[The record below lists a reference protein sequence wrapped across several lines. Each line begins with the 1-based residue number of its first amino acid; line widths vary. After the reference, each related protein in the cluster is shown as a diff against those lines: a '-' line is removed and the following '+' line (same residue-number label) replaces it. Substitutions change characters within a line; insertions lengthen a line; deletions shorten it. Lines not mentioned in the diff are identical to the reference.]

1 MGAASSLSS
10 QCLDF
15 VDETEAR
22 RLCGDAW
29 DEARWREAAPNGL
42 VPRAQFVA
50 AVPRAEL
57 PYHGRAILAESL
69 TNDGGSGDAEG
80 YSDDEFE
87 YSLSDFEELDI
98 DKKVS
103 FARSGE
109 LARVVHT
116 RTMTAPEDVPELFW
130 DQRELTSCTGRIGT
144 TRQTAP
150 TLVETAMATLVVVVV
165 ARSNTTRTT
174 SRSSRVLVS
183 HGPGRRWRRATV
195 AALMF
200 AHVSRLHNN
209 HRQSIIIN
217 HQAID
222 IQKAHFTLQEVRS
235 DE

>member
-50 AVPRAEL
+50 AVPRADL

-130 DQRELTSCTGRIGT
+130 DQRELDELHGADWDDPPDGADIGGDSDGNTGCGGRGE
-144 TRQTAP
+144 
-150 TLVETAMATLVVVVV
+150 VEYNA
-165 ARSNTTRTT
+165 
-174 SRSSRVLVS
+174 
-183 HGPGRRWRRATV
+183 
-195 AALMF
+195 
-200 AHVSRLHNN
+200 
-209 HRQSIIIN
+209 
-217 HQAID
+217 D
-222 IQKAHFTLQEVRS
+222 HFS
-235 DE
+235 